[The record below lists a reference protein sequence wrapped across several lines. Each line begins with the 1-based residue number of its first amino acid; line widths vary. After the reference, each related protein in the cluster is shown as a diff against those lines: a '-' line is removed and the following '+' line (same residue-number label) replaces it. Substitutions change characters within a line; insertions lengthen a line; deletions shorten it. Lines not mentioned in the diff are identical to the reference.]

1 MKKRRGPILILIGLV
16 LIIAAVG
23 LVLYNN
29 WDSDRAGRESE
40 EIADL
45 LESIIIYDP
54 APVPTMDNGQPV
66 ALPDPQA
73 TPQPIEAVEPGEE
86 ETVPGETDA
95 DTPPMATVWI
105 EEWRYIGVLEL
116 PTLNLKLP
124 VLNRWSY
131 AKLNVAPCRYY
142 GSVYRNNMV
151 ICGHNY
157 ATHFSPVR
165 SIALGADVYFTDVTG
180 TRFHYVVSGTETVQ
194 PMAVEDMIIS
204 DGEWDLTLFT
214 CNIGG
219 ATRFACRCKLV
230 EVIEPENPTGE
241 ADYSD

>member
-1 MKKRRGPILILIGLV
+1 MKKRRGPILITVGLALIV
-16 LIIAAVG
+16 AAIG
-23 LVLYNN
+23 LVLYNK

-54 APVPTMDNGQPV
+54 APLPTMENGQQV
-66 ALPDPQA
+66 ALPDPA
-73 TPQPIEAVEPGEE
+73 DTQPVVAEDPEEGEE
-86 ETVPGETDA
+86 VPGETDA

-180 TRFHYVVSGTETVQ
+180 TRFHYVVSSTETVQ
-194 PMAVEDMIIS
+194 PMAVEDMIKS
-204 DGEWDLTLFT
+204 GGDWDLTLFT

-230 EVIEPENPTGE
+230 EVIEGE
-241 ADYSD
+241 GPAA